1 MDGPSLENAMIRLPP
16 PPSLPQIATDGFA
29 AEKKRLKEIE
39 CITCAGSVA
48 VQRLQELEVD
58 IGCTAEEMQV

>member
-1 MDGPSLENAMIRLPP
+1 MEGPSLENAMIRLLPP
-16 PPSLPQIATDGFA
+16 PTPQIATDGFA

-39 CITCAGSVA
+39 CITCAGSAVA